1 VPANTDGLL
10 EVLLCSRGE
19 DLQGIL
25 DDDVRGRRWR
35 QTIKKFLTEIL
46 KTALKSIFI

>member
-25 DDDVRGRRWR
+25 DDDVRGRRRR
-35 QTIKKFLTEIL
+35 QTIKKFLAEIL
-46 KTALKSIFI
+46 ETALKSIFI

>member
-25 DDDVRGRRWR
+25 DDDVRGRRR
-35 QTIKKFLTEIL
+35 MKQTIKKFLN
-46 KTALKSIFI
+46 